1 MRVAFVMTVGFAN
14 AGGTADEAVD
24 RIVNSPEGQARVA
37 EGRMKIIS
45 ALHEI
50 VAGRVRLLSRDT
62 P

>member
-1 MRVAFVMTVGFAN
+1 MTVGFAN